1 MVSLEFGLI
10 VTPGVCHKNITPLP
24 KRTLY
29 IVLQRIR
36 LFLFHVFLPQSRI
49 DPAGYVQKS
58 LLMER
63 IKAVP
68 LQQQWHKMPEKM
80 RGEILMQL
88 QGYVSQLRP
97 LDPPKPGQ
105 VGAVDYMALVD

>member
-1 MVSLEFGLI
+1 
-10 VTPGVCHKNITPLP
+10 
-24 KRTLY
+24 
-29 IVLQRIR
+29 
-36 LFLFHVFLPQSRI
+36 
-49 DPAGYVQKS
+49 
-58 LLMER
+58 
-63 IKAVP
+63 
-68 LQQQWHKMPEKM
+68 MPEKM